1 MGPERKRTAV
11 LHFLKPHLA
20 PGCPMVSVVSNLG
33 EAQRLGALELNPWG
47 GLVCGAALSYPN
59 LSELPV
65 WLGAHLSGRELGGPT
80 FPSAAQ

>member
-1 MGPERKRTAV
+1 MPNGLGRFKPWGSPEA
-11 LHFLKPHLA
+11 
-20 PGCPMVSVVSNLG
+20 GSC
-33 EAQRLGALELNPWG
+33 ALELNPWG